1 MHKDL
6 ESVVLSAEQIGEKVK
21 NAAEW
26 LDKKFEGAD
35 TPPLAISVLKGS
47 VFFFCD
53 VVRAMKTPVQLDF
66 MTVSSYAN
74 STQSSGMPKI
84 VMDLA
89 ASVEGRDVI
98 LVEDIVDSGHTL
110 ARMRDLILGRGAK
123 SFTVVTLFDK
133 PSRRKVPVKADF
145 SCFEIGDEFIVGYGL
160 DYAQQYR
167 NIPYIGILK
176 REIYEKKN

>member
-6 ESVVLSAEQIGEKVK
+6 ESIVLTREQIAQKVK
-21 NAAEW
+21 EAASW
-26 LDKKFEGAD
+26 LDEKFKD
-35 TPPLAISVLKGS
+35 SKPLAISVLKGS

-53 VVRAMKTPVQLDF
+53 LLREMKTPVQLDF
-66 MTVSSYAN
+66 MTVSSYGSKA
-74 STQSSGMPKI
+74 QSSGMPKI

-110 ARMRDLILGRGAK
+110 VRMRDLIMGRGAK
-123 SFTVVTLFDK
+123 SFTTVALFDK
-133 PSRRKVPVKADF
+133 PSRRQVDIKADY
-145 SCFEIGDEFIVGYGL
+145 SCFEIADEFIVGYGL

-167 NIPYIGILK
+167 NLPYVGVLK
-176 REIYEKKN
+176 RSIYS

>member
-6 ESVVLSAEQIGEKVK
+6 ESIVLTREQIAQKVK
-21 NAAEW
+21 EAASW
-26 LDKKFEGAD
+26 LDEKFKD
-35 TPPLAISVLKGS
+35 SKPLAISVLKGS

-53 VVRAMKTPVQLDF
+53 LLREMKTPVQLDF
-66 MTVSSYAN
+66 MTVSSYGSKA
-74 STQSSGMPKI
+74 QSSGMPKI

-110 ARMRDLILGRGAK
+110 VRMRDLIMGRGAK
-123 SFTVVTLFDK
+123 SFTTVALFDK
-133 PSRRKVPVKADF
+133 PSRRQVDIKADY
-145 SCFEIGDEFIVGYGL
+145 SCFEIADEFIVGYGL

-167 NIPYIGILK
+167 NLPYVGIL
-176 REIYEKKN
+176 RRSIYGGV

>member
-6 ESVVLSAEQIGEKVK
+6 ESIVLTREQIAQKVK
-21 NAAEW
+21 EAASW
-26 LDKKFEGAD
+26 LDEKFKYSK
-35 TPPLAISVLKGS
+35 PLAISVLKGS

-53 VVRAMKTPVQLDF
+53 LLREMKTPVQLDF
-66 MTVSSYAN
+66 MTVSSYGSKA
-74 STQSSGMPKI
+74 QSSGMPKI

-110 ARMRDLILGRGAK
+110 VRMRDLIMGRGAK
-123 SFTVVTLFDK
+123 SFTTVALFDK
-133 PSRRKVPVKADF
+133 PSRRQVDIKADY
-145 SCFEIGDEFIVGYGL
+145 SCFEIADEFIVGYGL

-167 NIPYIGILK
+167 NLPYVGILK
-176 REIYEKKN
+176 RSIYGGV